1 MNDTEHSSTASP
13 GLFIPF
19 VLLAASVLVYLIWQV
34 ANVQGQRSGVKAAK
48 AQVADA
54 IQKREPQV
62 AQSIEVKNRLEA
74 LAIDLLELSKTD
86 EKALAIVRKYDIQR
100 ALPAAVEAGK
110 AGN

>member
-1 MNDTEHSSTASP
+1 MDAACRPGGAPAHTIIEHVRQNH
-13 GLFIPF
+13 L
-19 VLLAASVLVYLIWQV
+19 SVRQRLELV
-34 ANVQGQRSGVKAAK
+34 

-100 ALPAAVEAGK
+100 ALPAAAEAGK
-110 AGN
+110 